1 MDIILNTYCMFTHV
15 KLSNLT
21 NVTNAIE
28 SIIYKY
34 GWLWL

>member
-1 MDIILNTYCMFTHV
+1 MDIILNTYCMCAHV
-15 KLSNLT
+15 KLSNLI

-28 SIIYKY
+28 SIIYKF